1 MKRIVCILFLISVFM
16 LECNAESYKFPVNIT
31 KILDGDTV
39 KAQIDDN
46 EFSIRLL
53 GIDCYETSKIHRAY
67 KQAYENN
74 MTIEDV
80 VEKGNRAKDELVNQL
95 DKQKIYME
103 FKGIDIYG
111 RVLGIL
117 YKDDFNINNFM
128 ENTNYCINY
137 QYKKR

>member
-1 MKRIVCILFLISVFM
+1 M

>member
-1 MKRIVCILFLISVFM
+1 MKRIICILCLITMVM
-16 LECNAESYKFPVNIT
+16 LECRAETYKFPINVT
-31 KILDGDTV
+31 RILDGDTV
-39 KAQIDDN
+39 KARIDDN

-80 VEKGNRAKDELVNQL
+80 VEKGNRAKAELVNQL
-95 DKQKIYME
+95 DNQDIYME
-103 FKGIDIYG
+103 FKGLDIYG

-117 YKDDFNINNFM
+117 YINDLNINNYM
-128 ENTNYCINY
+128 KNTNYC
-137 QYKKR
+137 